1 MNKLQQL
8 QNDLATANVLYVEDE
23 EEVRVMTLAFFNN
36 IFTNIDSA
44 ANGEEGLELFKKKP
58 YALVITDLNM
68 PKIDGRDMLKQIREL
83 DKDTVLIIMTA
94 SDSDT
99 DASEIVCDAYMNKP
113 VKFLEFIEKLEPL
126 KEKILHKS
134 AKSANE
140 ELL

>member
-8 QNDLATANVLYVEDE
+8 QNDLATARVLYVEDE
-23 EEVRVMTLAFFNN
+23 EEVRIMTLTFFNN
-36 IFTNIDSA
+36 IFTHVDSA

-68 PKIDGRDMLKQIREL
+68 PKIDGREMLKQIREL

-94 SDSDT
+94 SDSNI

-113 VKFLEFIEKLEPL
+113 VRFLEFIETLEPL
-126 KEKILHKS
+126 KEKILRKA
-134 AKSANE
+134 AKSE
-140 ELL
+140 TKELP